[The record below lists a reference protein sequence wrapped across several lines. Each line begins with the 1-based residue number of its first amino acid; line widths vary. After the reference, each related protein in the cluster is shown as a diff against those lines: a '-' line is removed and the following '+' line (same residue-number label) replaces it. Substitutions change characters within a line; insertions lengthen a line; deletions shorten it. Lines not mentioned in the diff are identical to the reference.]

1 MTVDSC
7 MPVIPS
13 ADLKKSLRFWIEE
26 LGLTVEQEMRHEGKL
41 IG

>member
-13 ADLKKSLRFWIEE
+13 ADLKKSLQLIRSVLEAIGNVE
-26 LGLTVEQEMRHEGKL
+26 LC
-41 IG
+41 